1 MYNIE
6 HPDITAMERTG
17 YPTFMDDDYSHIYCD
32 KCGRLIERGES
43 FYNVFSHNICRDCLG
58 ECEEFAE

>member
-17 YPTFMDDDYSHIYCD
+17 YPTFAQPTGYTYCD
-32 KCGRLIERGES
+32 VCGRPMEHEERYYRIRGE
-43 FYNVFSHNICRDCLG
+43 NICVDCL
-58 ECEEFAE
+58 EDYEEYAE

>member
-1 MYNIE
+1 MYNVE

-32 KCGRLIERGES
+32 HCGRALEHDERYYHIRGE
-43 FYNVFSHNICRDCLG
+43 NICLDCLDNY
-58 ECEEFAE
+58 EEFAE